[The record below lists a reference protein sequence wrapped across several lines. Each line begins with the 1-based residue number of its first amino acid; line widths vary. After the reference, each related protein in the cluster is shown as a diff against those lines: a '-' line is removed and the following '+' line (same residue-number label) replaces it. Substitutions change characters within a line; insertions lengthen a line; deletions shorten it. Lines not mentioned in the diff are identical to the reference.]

1 MGKSIKVSAVQV
13 LFLLN
18 YEIEDSFFWK
28 LVLNLHST
36 EIGLKFF
43 EMWNGE
49 WDQDD
54 PQGRVVI

>member
-1 MGKSIKVSAVQV
+1 MKLKT
-13 LFLLN
+13 
-18 YEIEDSFFWK
+18 FFWK

-36 EIGLKFF
+36 EVGLKF

>member
-36 EIGLKFF
+36 EFGLKF

>member
-1 MGKSIKVSAVQV
+1 MKLKT
-13 LFLLN
+13 
-18 YEIEDSFFWK
+18 FFWK

-36 EIGLKFF
+36 EFGLKF

>member
-18 YEIEDSFFWK
+18 YEIEDFFWK

-36 EIGLKFF
+36 EVGLKF